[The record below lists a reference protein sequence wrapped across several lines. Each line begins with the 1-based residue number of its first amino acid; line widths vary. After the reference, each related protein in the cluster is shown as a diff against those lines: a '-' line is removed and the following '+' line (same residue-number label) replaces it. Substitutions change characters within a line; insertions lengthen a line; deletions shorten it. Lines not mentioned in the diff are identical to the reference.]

1 MSTKLLIALAVQR
14 TIYNVLV
21 HRAGVERYSAPLV
34 LLMIDSIH
42 FFVSVIMVSLTG
54 WTRAPSNWRAMILP
68 AILALVKNNSLFWG
82 MMYLDPSLHQ
92 FVYQINIIFSS
103 LITPI
108 RLTRKQKVSIAFLFI
123 GICIILYNRDDAVQ
137 LPQHHHLAGIFFTII
152 GAGASAASHQAF
164 EDIIKKETGSV
175 WVRQLQLSALGV
187 LGAILSCLQEYE
199 YIIKSDP
206 ISDLMMGLVLVKC
219 TGDIIIPF
227 VLKYTSNV
235 VKGFSD
241 TLAVMMSMVLTQV
254 LYHWHPHLNFW
265 IGAVLIFIAAFMFNH
280 GEYIKEV
287 KILSV

>member
-14 TIYNVLV
+14 TIYNVLI
-21 HRAGVERYSAPLV
+21 HRAGVERYSAPLI

-42 FFVSVIMVSLTG
+42 LFVSVIMVSLTG
-54 WTRAPSNWRAMILP
+54 WTRAPTNWRAMILP
-68 AILALVKNNSLFWG
+68 ALLALVKNNCLFWG

-92 FVYQINIIFSS
+92 LVYQINIIFAS
-103 LITPI
+103 LITPL
-108 RLTRKQKVSIAFLFI
+108 RLSNRQRVSLGFLFV
-123 GICIILYNRDDAVQ
+123 GVCIILYNRDDALI
-137 LPQHHHLAGIFFTII
+137 LPQHHQLAGIFFTIV
-152 GAGASAASHQAF
+152 GAGSAAMSHQAF

-187 LGAILSCLQEYE
+187 CGALLSCLQEYE
-199 YIIKSDP
+199 YIVKSDP
-206 ISDLMMGLVLVKC
+206 ISSLMMGLVVVKC

-254 LYHWHPHLNFW
+254 LYHWHPHVNFW
-265 IGAVLIFIAAFMFNH
+265 VGAVLIFTAAFMFNH
-280 GEYIKEV
+280 EKIPKRA
-287 KILSV
+287 KILTV